1 MNFSHLWFHI
11 LVISVKNK
19 TEKQKIEFIL
29 FTSLCLLLKQS
40 IAKAGEEGE
49 EGEEGPGC
57 GQLETPTLV
66 SPVCSPIQMGS

>member
-1 MNFSHLWFHI
+1 M
-11 LVISVKNK
+11 KNK

-49 EGEEGPGC
+49 VSEEGEEGEEGSGC
-57 GQLETPTLV
+57 GQLEAPTLV